1 MMTLTKPAARGAEE
15 GRRYVVVVVVVVV
28 VVAVVAVPKVIL
40 GRGKV
45 HVVDNGAK
53 PVRMI
58 NSVEYREA
66 SRRKMSSWENL
77 KVS

>member
-28 VVAVVAVPKVIL
+28 AVVTVPKVIL

-45 HVVDNGAK
+45 HVVHNGAK
-53 PVRMI
+53 PVRKI

>member
-15 GRRYVVVVVVVVV
+15 GRRYVVVVVVV

>member
-28 VVAVVAVPKVIL
+28 AVVTVPKVIL